1 MTLMKKLSLYLFLVL
16 MFSLFTSHSFAKTNY
31 IIVFKEDFS
40 KKIKYKKTKKN
51 LKKYEYFLPH
61 DKNTTK
67 KALTIKEGVMVMQLE
82 PGMRGWSGD
91 KKNGTERAEIGVII
105 IDGDK
110 LIPRDKLIKVKFDF
124 KLPKEFSL
132 DSYRKEY
139 WNWWTLI
146 SQIKHDGKSSY
157 NPMFSVYSTER
168 GVGKCVDYN
177 NTKDKKNH
185 IQNHTP
191 LKSNSKINIY
201 DNKWHTFEIYF
212 KLGKNDG
219 YCQIKLD
226 EEIIIEKKNYDNDIH
241 PKRPIVARFGIY
253 RSEAE
258 FIQKVHYDNIE
269 IGYFE

>member
-1 MTLMKKLSLYLFLVL
+1 MKKLFLYIFLVL
-16 MFSLFTSHSFAKTNY
+16 MFSLFTSHLFAKTNY

>member
-1 MTLMKKLSLYLFLVL
+1 MKLFLCVFLVL
-16 MFSLFTSHSFAKTNY
+16 IFSLFTEYSFASTNY
-31 IIVFKEDFS
+31 IIVLSEDFS
-40 KKIKYKKTKKN
+40 KPIKYKKTKKY

-82 PGMRGWSGD
+82 PGMRGSSVD
-91 KKNGTERAEIGVII
+91 KKNKTERAEIGVMI

-110 LIPRDKLIKVKFDF
+110 LIPRDKLIKIKFDF
-124 KLPKEFSL
+124 KLPEKSI
-132 DSYRKEY
+132 
-139 WNWWTLI
+139 WNRWTLI
-146 SQIKHDGKSSY
+146 SQIKHDGKSRY
-157 NPMFSVYSTER
+157 NPEFSVYSTDR
-168 GVGKCVDYN
+168 GAGKCVDFN
-177 NTKDKKNH
+177 NTKKKAFH

-191 LKSNSKINIY
+191 LNWNSKINIY

-212 KLGKNDG
+212 RLGKNDG

-226 EEIIIEKKNYDNDIH
+226 EETIIEKKNYDNDIH

-253 RSEAE
+253 RREAE
-258 FIQKVHYDNIE
+258 FIQKVYYDNIE

>member
-1 MTLMKKLSLYLFLVL
+1 
-16 MFSLFTSHSFAKTNY
+16 
-31 IIVFKEDFS
+31 
-40 KKIKYKKTKKN
+40 
-51 LKKYEYFLPH
+51 
-61 DKNTTK
+61 
-67 KALTIKEGVMVMQLE
+67 MQLE

-168 GVGKCVDYN
+168 GVGKCVDCN
-177 NTKDKKNH
+177 NTKDKK
-185 IQNHTP
+185 T
-191 LKSNSKINIY
+191 
-201 DNKWHTFEIYF
+201 
-212 KLGKNDG
+212 
-219 YCQIKLD
+219 
-226 EEIIIEKKNYDNDIH
+226 
-241 PKRPIVARFGIY
+241 
-253 RSEAE
+253 
-258 FIQKVHYDNIE
+258 
-269 IGYFE
+269 